1 MTEPELRQWFGLA
14 DDDGRQ
20 LFPEIID
27 GMRDVPAPVTTAD
40 QLAAFRVFLALQSP
54 AF

>member
-1 MTEPELRQWFGLA
+1 MTEPELRQWFGLR

-20 LFPEIID
+20 VTPAVID
-27 GMRDVPAPVTTAD
+27 GMRDVPWPTTTEG
-40 QLAAFRVFLALQSP
+40 QISAFRAFLALNLP